1 MSTVDDAAEPASDDR
16 PPAERTR
23 RLRSRHERD
32 VPDSARRRPPVPV
45 VAALLVTL
53 AVVVATALGLPV
65 LRGRA
70 AAEALA
76 PASRQVAQA
85 APLPPPSPTPTPTP
99 APEASPVETPSGTDP
114 AEVTFEVYSVRDPF
128 AQLVTPPGADG
139 GEGGDGGDGGT
150 SPGPGTDGA
159 GATPGAQPTPDP
171 GTITLPGTTPEPGTT
186 PQPGTTPE
194 PGASPTAGPSE
205 LGATTVELVDTFVED
220 GADKALVSVNGRG
233 YEVAEGQAFAT
244 DFTLVAVDAPCVT
257 LTYETRQFLLC
268 EGDEILK

>member
-1 MSTVDDAAEPASDDR
+1 MSTVDDAAGPAPDDR
-16 PPAERTR
+16 PPVERTR

-32 VPDSARRRPPVPV
+32 VPRSARRRPPVPV

-70 AAEALA
+70 AAEALG

-85 APLPPPSPTPTPTP
+85 APLPAPSPTPTPTP
-99 APEASPVETPSGTDP
+99 EASPAETPSGTDP

-128 AQLVTPPGADG
+128 AQLVTPPGAEG

-150 SPGPGTDGA
+150 SPDSGTDGA

-171 GTITLPGTTPEPGTT
+171 GTITLPGTSPA
-186 PQPGTTPE
+186 PGTTPE

-205 LGATTVELVDTFVED
+205 LGATRVELVDTFVED
-220 GADKALVSVNGRG
+220 GADRALVTVNGQG
-233 YEVAEGQAFAT
+233 YEVAEGQDFAT
-244 DFTLVAVDAPCVT
+244 GFTLVGVDAPCVT
-257 LTYETRQFLLC
+257 LTYEGRQFLLC